1 MAIDLSGVQEIA
13 ESVLFGGGDSCTIHR
28 EGTLTSFDEV
38 TGQYVLDDGSLVYSG
53 VCAIRDQS
61 TANVGG
67 QGQQGMAPATLRRW
81 LVKIPL
87 DSPAIEVGDV
97 VTMVTA
103 RDLTLPGQRF
113 VVKDVGG
120 GTFRVSR
127 ALAVEQWD
135 PGDRTDWR
143 AP

>member
-1 MAIDLSGVQEIA
+1 MAVDLTIPQQIA
-13 ESVLFGGGDSCTIHR
+13 ESVLFGGIDTCTVHR
-28 EGTLTSFDEV
+28 EGTLVSFNEA
-38 TGQYVLDDGSLVYSG
+38 TGAYVLDDGTLVYSG
-53 VCAIRDQS
+53 KCAIRDQS

-81 LVKIPL
+81 LVKIPFA
-87 DSPAIEVGDV
+87 SPEVKVGDV
-97 VTMVTA
+97 VTVTAA

-127 ALAVEQWD
+127 ALVVEQWD

>member
-1 MAIDLSGVQEIA
+1 MAIDLTGVQA
-13 ESVLFGGGDSCTIHR
+13 VVESILFGGVDSCTIHR
-28 EGTLTSFDEV
+28 EATLVSFNEA
-38 TGQYVLDDGSLVYSG
+38 TGSYVLDGGTLVYSG
-53 VCAIRDQS
+53 PCAVRDQS

-67 QGQQGMAPATLRRW
+67 QGQQGMVPATLRRW

-87 DSPAIEVGDV
+87 GSPDVEVGDV
-97 VTMVTA
+97 VTVTAA
-103 RDLTLPGQRF
+103 RDLSLPGQRF

-120 GTFRVSR
+120 GSFRVSR